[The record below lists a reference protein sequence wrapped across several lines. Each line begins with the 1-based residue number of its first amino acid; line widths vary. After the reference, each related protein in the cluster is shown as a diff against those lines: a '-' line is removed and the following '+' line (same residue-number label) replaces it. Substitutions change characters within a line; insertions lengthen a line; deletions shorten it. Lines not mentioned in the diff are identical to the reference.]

1 MTVDPTTPPIV
12 CDMTGAPDSADER
25 LDTYAQLFA
34 DALIGRERT
43 DEGVRFR
50 FRADDGI
57 EQRVRDLAAL
67 EKACC
72 AFFEFSITVCG
83 DEVWWDSTVVDDPIA
98 RKILDQ
104 MYALPETVGDGVPAL
119 FDRFAEPGLV
129 IITKD
134 NGVVRPAT
142 RAEIGITDTA

>member
-1 MTVDPTTPPIV
+1 MTVEPTTPPIV
-12 CDMTGAPDSADER
+12 CDMTGAPDTAVER

-43 DEGVRFR
+43 DDGVRFR

-57 EQRVRDLAAL
+57 EQRVHDLAAL

-72 AFFEFSITVCG
+72 AFFEFSITVHG
-83 DEVWWDSTVVDDPIA
+83 NEVWWDSTTIDDPIA
-98 RKILDQ
+98 HKILDQ
-104 MYALPETVGDGVPAL
+104 MYALPDTVNDGGPAL

-142 RAEIGITDTA
+142 SQQIGITHTA